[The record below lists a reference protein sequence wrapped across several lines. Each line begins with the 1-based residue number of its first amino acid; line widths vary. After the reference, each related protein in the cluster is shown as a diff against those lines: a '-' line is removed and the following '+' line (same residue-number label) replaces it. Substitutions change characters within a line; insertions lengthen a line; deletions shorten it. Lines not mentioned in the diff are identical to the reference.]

1 MCCKRARLLSSHERL
16 FIRSFV
22 RSFVRSLARSLV
34 RSFVHSFIHGPKR
47 DTIARSR
54 VFRSPNALE
63 TPRNETVYLIISS
76 TDIFKTN
83 RNLLNISSLATKSE
97 KNNACSVGYF
107 IFSFPFQ
114 FNRIYFTLE
123 IFL

>member
-1 MCCKRARLLSSHERL
+1 MAPLYADVRTYCSHVKCVVKGHGCCPLMNDS
-16 FIRSFV
+16 SFV
-22 RSFVRSLARSLV
+22 RSFVRSLASSFV
-34 RSFVHSFIHGPKR
+34 RSFVHSFIHGPTR

-54 VFRSPNALE
+54 VFRSPNTLE

-97 KNNACSVGYF
+97 KNNACSVV
-107 IFSFPFQ
+107 
-114 FNRIYFTLE
+114 
-123 IFL
+123 